1 VIRLDLDDEEAR
13 ELRSALSVHLVELRA
28 ELAVAD
34 SREYKAGLREELD
47 RLERIAARLEQPL
60 AAEPFAPV

>member
-1 VIRLDLDDEEAR
+1 MIRLDLDNEEAQ
-13 ELRSALSVHLVELRA
+13 ELRSALSVHLIELRA

-34 SREYKAGLREELD
+34 AREYRAQLRDQLD

-60 AAEPFAPV
+60 AAESIAPV

>member
-1 VIRLDLDDEEAR
+1 MIRLELDDEEVR
-13 ELRSALSVHLVELRA
+13 ELRSALSVHLIELRA

-34 SREYKAGLREELD
+34 ARQYKAELREELK

-60 AAEPFAPV
+60 AAEPIAPV